1 MVQSPGSRRSGKS
14 SQNMAP
20 LMRKSLQMKPG
31 GCLLGGTIQQ
41 PQRVLTA
48 QGTALLN
55 FITVE
60 VQKFLASKRVNERTI
75 RELDQKIQMECYL
88 REKKEAILEDRKNEM
103 KGPNIIVSGSNGDY
117 QIGHPQPQLM
127 DDDQKSCL

>member
-14 SQNMAP
+14 ASNMAP

-31 GCLLGGTIQQ
+31 SNLLAGTLQ
-41 PQRVLTA
+41 PQRVLTV

-75 RELDQKIQMECYL
+75 RELDQRVQMECYL
-88 REKKEAILEDRKNEM
+88 REKKEAILEDRKNDNR
-103 KGPNIIVSGSNGDY
+103 GPQIIVQGKDGTGDY
-117 QIGHPQPQLM
+117 QIGHPQA
-127 DDDQKSCL
+127 